1 MSYMVQV
8 FPKCFHLCAQKKEK
22 ENHMIF
28 THVVNFVMFK
38 FISYLWNDNLLNLN
52 YLQEEPQ

>member
-8 FPKCFHLCAQKKEK
+8 FPKTFHLCVQKKEK

-28 THVVNFVMFK
+28 THVVNFVMFT
-38 FISYLWNDNLLNLN
+38 FISYILNDNLLNLN
-52 YLQEEPQ
+52 YLHEKPQ